1 VLRAPFIGPE
11 EEGSGQAVGGGEC
24 SFKAMV
30 FKDGM
35 GEEEVM
41 LLRLDGGL
49 EGYDRALRFDYF
61 RVREGD
67 QRR

>member
-1 VLRAPFIGPE
+1 VEKMEARSKASRRGAKGTFIGPE

-35 GEEEVM
+35 GEEEV
-41 LLRLDGGL
+41 R
-49 EGYDRALRFDYF
+49 
-61 RVREGD
+61 
-67 QRR
+67 

>member
-1 VLRAPFIGPE
+1 VKKWRKWKQGVRRVARVLRAPFIGPE

-35 GEEEVM
+35 GEEEV
-41 LLRLDGGL
+41 R
-49 EGYDRALRFDYF
+49 
-61 RVREGD
+61 
-67 QRR
+67 

>member
-11 EEGSGQAVGGGEC
+11 EEGNGQAVGGGEC

-35 GEEEVM
+35 GEEEV
-41 LLRLDGGL
+41 R
-49 EGYDRALRFDYF
+49 
-61 RVREGD
+61 
-67 QRR
+67 